1 MKINPFNTSIVS
13 LLCLFF
19 FMPDAHCQSIEWQQV
34 LGGTHSEYLYD
45 VKATPDYGFLLAGSS
60 FSGETGTKSEAGQ
73 GDLDYFL
80 WKMDE
85 SGKME
90 WQKSFGGS
98 RSDYLYSA
106 ALTKEGG
113 YILGG
118 ASAALSNPGEDNG
131 DKKHPGYGNMDFWI
145 LKLNPEGKEEW
156 QITLGGIGNDQLQ
169 SIQQTADGGYIAGG
183 SSDSSPVK
191 DSEGKIIGNK
201 SEASYGSSDYWV
213 VKLSA
218 NGEIEWEKTF
228 GGSFSDR
235 LKDILILEDG
245 YLIAGT
251 SNSPLGTGSKTVQH
265 YGENDLWLIRIDK
278 QGNELWQ
285 RAYGGE
291 GDDSLSQI
299 ITTENGYLVAG
310 STNSKPHPEGGKTA
324 ANGEGT
330 DFWVLEIDRDGH
342 PLWDAA
348 YDIGM
353 WDVLVSVLPLPH
365 SKGGGSAGSDYLLSG
380 YAASETLGKRTD
392 NKGVNDYAVIKI
404 NSKGESLW
412 QKTIGGMGN
421 EQLKGAVQTRDGGYL
436 LAGNSDSKKS
446 DDKDRAS
453 IGGNDYW
460 VVKLGSE
467 NKAAEDRKLVEVFPN
482 PTYQFTNIVIAEDF
496 REAKAEV
503 FDLNGRKL
511 QTKELPYRS
520 TAVDLQGYPPGVY
533 VMKIN
538 IDGKT
543 EEVKVLKK
551 GSK

>member
-1 MKINPFNTSIVS
+1 VKTNNLKIIFLLISATLFSVS
-13 LLCLFF
+13 VRS
-19 FMPDAHCQSIEWQQV
+19 QKIEWQQV
-34 LGGTHSEYLYD
+34 LGGAHSEYLYD

-60 FSGETGTKSEAGQ
+60 FSGKTGTKTEAGQ

-98 RSDYLYSA
+98 GSDYLYSA

-118 ASAALSNPGEDNG
+118 SSDSPKSG
-131 DKKHPGYGNMDFWI
+131 DKKEDGFGNMDFWI

-156 QITLGGIGNDQLQ
+156 QLTLGGIGNDQLQ
-169 SIQQTADGGYIAGG
+169 SIQQTADGGYIVGG
-183 SSDSSPVK
+183 SSDSSPIK
-191 DSEGKIIGNK
+191 DSDGKTIGSK
-201 SEASYGSSDYWV
+201 TEESRGSMDYWV
-213 VKLSA
+213 IRLSPE
-218 NGEIEWEKTF
+218 GQIEWEKTF

-245 YLIAGT
+245 FLIAGT

-265 YGENDLWLIRIDK
+265 YGENDYWLIKLDDR
-278 QGNELWQ
+278 GNEIWQ
-285 RAYGGE
+285 KAYGGD
-291 GDDSLSQI
+291 GDDSLAQI
-299 ITTENGYLVAG
+299 ISTENGYLIAG
-310 STNSKPHPEGGKTA
+310 SSNSKPNPDGGKTA
-324 ANGEGT
+324 TNGEGT
-330 DFWVLEIDRDGH
+330 DFWVVEIDRDGNTI
-342 PLWDAA
+342 WDAT
-348 YDIGM
+348 YDIGR
-353 WDVLVSVLPLPH
+353 WDVLVSV
-365 SKGGGSAGSDYLLSG
+365 AATDQNEYLLSG
-380 YAASETLGKRTD
+380 YASSETLGRKTD
-392 NKGVNDYAVIKI
+392 SKGVNDYAVIKI

-412 QKTIGGMGN
+412 QKTIGGMGSD
-421 EQLKGAVQTRDGGYL
+421 QLKGAVQMRDGGYL

-467 NKAAEDRKLVEVFPN
+467 NKTTEDRKLVEVFPN
-482 PTYQFTNIVIAEDF
+482 PTYQYTNIVIAEDF
-496 REAKAEV
+496 REAKADV

-511 QTKELPYRS
+511 QTKELLYRS
-520 TAVDLQGYPPGVY
+520 TPIDLQGYPPGVY
-533 VMKIN
+533 IIKIT

>member
-1 MKINPFNTSIVS
+1 MKTNNLKIIFLLISATLFSVS
-13 LLCLFF
+13 VRS
-19 FMPDAHCQSIEWQQV
+19 QKIEWQQV
-34 LGGTHSEYLYD
+34 LGGAHSEYLYD

-60 FSGETGTKSEAGQ
+60 FSGKTGTKTEAGQ

-98 RSDYLYSA
+98 GSDYLYSA

-118 ASAALSNPGEDNG
+118 SSDSPKSG
-131 DKKHPGYGNMDFWI
+131 DKKEDGFGNMDFWI

-156 QITLGGIGNDQLQ
+156 QLTLGGIGNDQLQ
-169 SIQQTADGGYIAGG
+169 SIQQTADGGYIVGG
-183 SSDSSPVK
+183 SSDSSPIK
-191 DSEGKIIGNK
+191 DSDGKTIGSK
-201 SEASYGSSDYWV
+201 TEESRGSMDYWV
-213 VKLSA
+213 IRLSPE
-218 NGEIEWEKTF
+218 GQIEWEKTF

-245 YLIAGT
+245 FLIAGT

-265 YGENDLWLIRIDK
+265 YGENDYWLIKLDDR
-278 QGNELWQ
+278 GNEIWQ
-285 RAYGGE
+285 KAYGGD
-291 GDDSLSQI
+291 GDDSLAQI
-299 ITTENGYLVAG
+299 ISTENGYLIAG
-310 STNSKPHPEGGKTA
+310 SSNSKPNPDGGKTA
-324 ANGEGT
+324 TNGEGT
-330 DFWVLEIDRDGH
+330 DFWVVEIDRDGNTI
-342 PLWDAA
+342 WDAT
-348 YDIGM
+348 YDIGR
-353 WDVLVSVLPLPH
+353 WDVLVSV
-365 SKGGGSAGSDYLLSG
+365 AATDQNEYLLSG
-380 YAASETLGKRTD
+380 YASSETLGRKTD
-392 NKGVNDYAVIKI
+392 SKGVNDYAVIKI

-412 QKTIGGMGN
+412 QKTIGGMGSD
-421 EQLKGAVQTRDGGYL
+421 QLKGAVQMRDGGYL

-467 NKAAEDRKLVEVFPN
+467 NKTTEDRKLVEVFPN
-482 PTYQFTNIVIAEDF
+482 PTYQYTNIVIAEDF
-496 REAKAEV
+496 REAKADV

-511 QTKELPYRS
+511 QTKELLYRS
-520 TAVDLQGYPPGVY
+520 TPIDLQGYPPGVY
-533 VMKIN
+533 IIKIT

>member
-1 MKINPFNTSIVS
+1 MQN
-13 LLCLFF
+13 
-19 FMPDAHCQSIEWQQV
+19 AHCQKIEWQQV
-34 LGGTHSEYLYD
+34 LGGAHSEYLYD

-60 FSGETGTKSEAGQ
+60 FSGKTGTKTEAGQ

-98 RSDYLYSA
+98 GSDYLYSA

-118 ASAALSNPGEDNG
+118 SSDSPKSG
-131 DKKHPGYGNMDFWI
+131 DKKEDGFGNMDFWI

-156 QITLGGIGNDQLQ
+156 QLTLGGIGNDQLQ
-169 SIQQTADGGYIAGG
+169 SIQQTADGGYIVGG
-183 SSDSSPVK
+183 SSDSSPIK
-191 DSEGKIIGNK
+191 DSDGKTIGNK

-213 VKLSA
+213 IKLSPK
-218 NGEIEWEKTF
+218 GQVEWEKTF

-235 LKDILILEDG
+235 LKDILILEEG
-245 YLIAGT
+245 FLIAGT

-265 YGENDLWLIRIDK
+265 YGENDYWLIKLDDR
-278 QGNELWQ
+278 GNEIWQ
-285 RAYGGE
+285 RAYGGD

-299 ITTENGYLVAG
+299 ISTENGYLIAG
-310 STNSKPHPEGGKTA
+310 SSNSKPHPDGGKTA

-330 DFWVLEIDRDGH
+330 DFWVLEIDRDGNL
-342 PLWDAA
+342 LWDKT
-348 YDIGM
+348 YDIGR
-353 WDVLVSVLPLPH
+353 WDVLVSASPAP
-365 SKGGGSAGSDYLLSG
+365 SKGEEPQTYLLAG
-380 YAASETLGKRTD
+380 YASSETLGRRTD
-392 NKGVNDYAVIKI
+392 SKGVNDYAAIKT

-412 QKTIGGMGN
+412 QKTIGGMGSD
-421 EQLKGAVQTRDGGYL
+421 QLKGAVQMRDGGYL

-446 DDKDRAS
+446 DDKDRAAL
-453 IGGNDYW
+453 GGNDYW

-467 NKAAEDRKLVEVFPN
+467 NKTTEDRKLVEVFPN
-482 PTYQFTNIVIAEDF
+482 PTYQYTNIVIAEDF

-520 TAVDLQGYPPGVY
+520 TAIDLQGYPPGVY
-533 VMKIN
+533 IVKIT

>member
-1 MKINPFNTSIVS
+1 VKTNNFKIIF
-13 LLCLFF
+13 LLISATLFSVNVRS
-19 FMPDAHCQSIEWQQV
+19 QKIEWQQV
-34 LGGTHSEYLYD
+34 LGGVHSEYLYD

-60 FSGETGTKSEAGQ
+60 FSGKTGTKSEAGQ

-98 RSDYLYSA
+98 GSDYLYSA

-118 ASAALSNPGEDNG
+118 SSDSPKSG
-131 DKKHPGYGNMDFWI
+131 DKKEDGFGNMDFWI

-156 QITLGGIGNDQLQ
+156 QLTLGGIGNDQLQ
-169 SIQQTADGGYIAGG
+169 SIQQTADGGYIVGG
-183 SSDSSPVK
+183 SSDSSPVR
-191 DSEGKIIGNK
+191 DSDGKTIGSK
-201 SEASYGSSDYWV
+201 TEESRGSMDYWV
-213 VKLSA
+213 VRLSPD
-218 NGEIEWEKTF
+218 GQVEWEKTF

-245 YLIAGT
+245 FLIAGT

-265 YGENDLWLIRIDK
+265 YGENDYWLIKLDDR
-278 QGNELWQ
+278 GNEIWQ
-285 RAYGGE
+285 KAYGGD

-299 ITTENGYLVAG
+299 ISTENGYLIAG
-310 STNSKPHPEGGKTA
+310 SSNSKPYPDGGKTA

-330 DFWVLEIDRDGH
+330 DFWVVEIDRDGNTI
-342 PLWDAA
+342 WDAA
-348 YDIGM
+348 YDIGR
-353 WDVLVSVLPLPH
+353 WDVLVSV
-365 SKGGGSAGSDYLLSG
+365 AATDQNEYLLSG
-380 YAASETLGKRTD
+380 YASSETLGRRTD
-392 NKGVNDYAVIKI
+392 TKGVNDYAVIKI

-412 QKTIGGMGN
+412 QKTIGGMGSD
-421 EQLKGAVQTRDGGYL
+421 QLKGAVQMRDGGYL

-467 NKAAEDRKLVEVFPN
+467 NKTAEDRKLVEVFPN
-482 PTYQFTNIVIAEDF
+482 PTYQYTNIVIAEDF

-511 QTKELPYRS
+511 QTRELPYRS
-520 TAVDLQGYPPGVY
+520 TAIDLQGYPPGVY
-533 VMKIN
+533 IIKIT

-543 EEVKVLKK
+543 EDVKVLKK

>member
-1 MKINPFNTSIVS
+1 MRTVYPLGCAVSIF
-13 LLCLFF
+13 LLLTPA
-19 FMPDAHCQSIEWQQV
+19 PDLYSQSIEWQQV
-34 LGGTHSEYLYD
+34 LGGAHSEYLYD

-60 FSGETGTKSEAGQ
+60 FSGKTGNKAEAGQ

-98 RSDYLYSA
+98 GSDYLYSV

-118 ASAALSNPGEDNG
+118 SSDSPKSG
-131 DKKHPGYGNMDFWI
+131 DKKEDGFGNMDFWI

-156 QITLGGIGNDQLQ
+156 QLTLGGIGNDQLQ
-169 SIQQTADGGYIAGG
+169 SIQQTADGGYIVGG
-183 SSDSSPVK
+183 SSDSSPIK
-191 DSEGKIIGNK
+191 DSDGKTIGSK
-201 SEASYGSSDYWV
+201 TEETHGSMDYWV
-213 VKLSA
+213 VRLSPD
-218 NGEIEWEKTF
+218 GQIEWEKTF

-245 YLIAGT
+245 FLIAGA

-265 YGENDLWLIRIDK
+265 YGENDYWLIKLDDR
-278 QGNELWQ
+278 GNEIWQ
-285 RAYGGE
+285 KAYGGD
-291 GDDSLSQI
+291 GDDSLAQI
-299 ITTENGYLVAG
+299 ISTENGYLIAG
-310 STNSKPHPEGGKTA
+310 SSNSKPNPDGGKTA

-330 DFWVLEIDRDGH
+330 DFWVVEIDRDGNTI
-342 PLWDAA
+342 WDAT
-348 YDIGM
+348 YDIGR
-353 WDVLVSVLPLPH
+353 WDVLVSVAAT
-365 SKGGGSAGSDYLLSG
+365 GQNEYLLSG
-380 YAASETLGKRTD
+380 YASSETLGRRTD
-392 NKGVNDYAVIKI
+392 SKGVNDYAVIKI

-412 QKTIGGMGN
+412 QKTIGGMGSD
-421 EQLKGAVQTRDGGYL
+421 QLKGAVQMRDGGYL

-467 NKAAEDRKLVEVFPN
+467 NKTTEDRKLVEVFPN
-482 PTYQFTNIVIAEDF
+482 PTYQYTSIVIAEDF
-496 REAKAEV
+496 REAKADV

-511 QTKELPYRS
+511 QTRELPYRS
-520 TAVDLQGYPPGVY
+520 TAIDLQGYPPGVY
-533 VMKIN
+533 IIKIT

-543 EEVKVLKK
+543 EDVKVLKK
-551 GSK
+551 GNR

>member
-1 MKINPFNTSIVS
+1 MRTVYPLGCAVSIF
-13 LLCLFF
+13 LLLTPA
-19 FMPDAHCQSIEWQQV
+19 PDLYSQSIEWQQV
-34 LGGTHSEYLYD
+34 LGGAHSEYLYD

-60 FSGETGTKSEAGQ
+60 FSGKTGTKSEAGQ

-98 RSDYLYSA
+98 GSDYLYSA

-118 ASAALSNPGEDNG
+118 SSDSPKSG
-131 DKKHPGYGNMDFWI
+131 DKKEDGFGNMDFWI

-156 QITLGGIGNDQLQ
+156 QLTLGGIGNDQLQ
-169 SIQQTADGGYIAGG
+169 SIQQTADGGYIVGG
-183 SSDSSPVK
+183 SSDSSPIK
-191 DSEGKIIGNK
+191 DSDGKTIGSK
-201 SEASYGSSDYWV
+201 TEESRGSMDYWV
-213 VKLSA
+213 VRLSPD
-218 NGEIEWEKTF
+218 GQIEWERTF

-245 YLIAGT
+245 FLIAGT

-265 YGENDLWLIRIDK
+265 YGENDYWLIKLDDR
-278 QGNELWQ
+278 GNEIWQ
-285 RAYGGE
+285 KAYGGD

-299 ITTENGYLVAG
+299 ISTENGYLIAG
-310 STNSKPHPEGGKTA
+310 SSNSKPNPDGGKTA

-330 DFWVLEIDRDGH
+330 DFWVVEIDKDGNTI
-342 PLWDAA
+342 WDAA
-348 YDIGM
+348 YDIGR
-353 WDVLVSVLPLPH
+353 WDVLVSVAAT
-365 SKGGGSAGSDYLLSG
+365 GQNEYLLSG
-380 YAASETLGKRTD
+380 YASSETLGRRTD
-392 NKGVNDYAVIKI
+392 SKGVNDYAVIKI

-412 QKTIGGMGN
+412 QKTIGGMGSD
-421 EQLKGAVQTRDGGYL
+421 QLKGAVQMRDGGYL

-467 NKAAEDRKLVEVFPN
+467 NKTTEDRKLVEVFPN
-482 PTYQFTNIVIAEDF
+482 PTYQYTNIVIAEDF

-511 QTKELPYRS
+511 QTRELPYRS
-520 TAVDLQGYPPGVY
+520 TAIDLQGYPPGVY
-533 VMKIN
+533 IIKIT

>member
-1 MKINPFNTSIVS
+1 MRLNNTNALFIS

-19 FMPDAHCQSIEWQQV
+19 FMQNAHCQKIEWQQV
-34 LGGTHSEYLYD
+34 LGGAHSEYLYD

-60 FSGETGTKSEAGQ
+60 FSGKTGTKTEAGQ

-98 RSDYLYSA
+98 GSDYLYSA

-118 ASAALSNPGEDNG
+118 SSDSPKSG
-131 DKKHPGYGNMDFWI
+131 DKKEDGFGNMDFWI

-169 SIQQTADGGYIAGG
+169 SIQQTADGGYIVGG
-183 SSDSSPVK
+183 SSDSSPVR
-191 DSEGKIIGNK
+191 DSDGKTIGNK

-213 VKLSA
+213 IKLSPK
-218 NGEIEWEKTF
+218 GQVEWEKTF

-245 YLIAGT
+245 FLIAGT

-265 YGENDLWLIRIDK
+265 YGENDYWLIKLDDR
-278 QGNELWQ
+278 GNEIWQ
-285 RAYGGE
+285 QSYGGD

-299 ITTENGYLVAG
+299 ISTENGYLIAG
-310 STNSKPHPEGGKTA
+310 SSNSKPHPDGGKTA

-353 WDVLVSVLPLPH
+353 WDVLVSVTP
-365 SKGGGSAGSDYLLSG
+365 ADDNNYLLSG

-412 QKTIGGMGN
+412 QKTIGGMGSD
-421 EQLKGAVQTRDGGYL
+421 QLKGAVQMRDGGYL

-482 PTYQFTNIVIAEDF
+482 PTYQYTNIVIAEDF

-520 TAVDLQGYPPGVY
+520 TAIDLQGYPPGVY
-533 VMKIN
+533 IVKIT

-543 EEVKVLKK
+543 DEVKVLKK

>member
-1 MKINPFNTSIVS
+1 MRTVYPLGCAVS
-13 LLCLFF
+13 LFLLLTPA
-19 FMPDAHCQSIEWQQV
+19 PDLYSQSIEWQQV
-34 LGGTHSEYLYD
+34 LGGVHSEYLYD

-60 FSGETGTKSEAGQ
+60 FSGKTGTKSEAGQ

-98 RSDYLYSA
+98 GSDYLYSA

-118 ASAALSNPGEDNG
+118 SSDSPKSG
-131 DKKHPGYGNMDFWI
+131 DKKEDGFGNMDFWI

-156 QITLGGIGNDQLQ
+156 QLTLGGIGNDQLQ
-169 SIQQTADGGYIAGG
+169 RIQQTADGGYIVGG
-183 SSDSSPVK
+183 SSDSSPIK
-191 DSEGKIIGNK
+191 DSDGKTIGSK
-201 SEASYGSSDYWV
+201 TEESHGSMDYWV
-213 VKLSA
+213 IRLSPD
-218 NGEIEWEKTF
+218 GQVEWEKTF

-245 YLIAGT
+245 FLIAGT

-265 YGENDLWLIRIDK
+265 YGENDYWLIKLDDR
-278 QGNELWQ
+278 GNEIWQ
-285 RAYGGE
+285 QSYGGD

-299 ITTENGYLVAG
+299 ISTENGYLIAG
-310 STNSKPHPEGGKTA
+310 SSNSKPHPDGGKTA

-330 DFWVLEIDRDGH
+330 DFWVVEIDRDGNTI
-342 PLWDAA
+342 WDAA
-348 YDIGM
+348 YDIGR
-353 WDVLVSVLPLPH
+353 WDVLVSVAAT
-365 SKGGGSAGSDYLLSG
+365 GQNEYLLSG
-380 YAASETLGKRTD
+380 YASSETLGKRTD

-412 QKTIGGMGN
+412 QKTIGGMGSD
-421 EQLKGAVQTRDGGYL
+421 QLKGAVQMRDGGYL

-467 NKAAEDRKLVEVFPN
+467 NKTTEDRKLVEVFPN
-482 PTYQFTNIVIAEDF
+482 PTYQYTNIVIAEDF
-496 REAKAEV
+496 REAKADV

-511 QTKELPYRS
+511 QTKELSYRS
-520 TAVDLQGYPPGVY
+520 SAIDLQSYPPGVY
-533 VMKIN
+533 IIKIT

-543 EEVKVLKK
+543 DEVKVLKK